1 MSGENLE
8 VASSRRVRERFETL
22 ARQWQD
28 ETAVLSSTT
37 KRIMHPAYQAII
49 GLGPDVVPILI
60 EELKERPNYWFW
72 ALKAITGE
80 DPVDPQ
86 DRGNL
91 DKMAKAWIDW
101 AERGW
106 ITHPRRPAT
115 GKRAM
120 DKQARRIG
128 RHRA

>member
-1 MSGENLE
+1 MIQDARLE
-8 VASSRRVRERFETL
+8 VNSGRPVRERFETL

-60 EELKERPNYWFW
+60 EELRARPNYWFW
-72 ALKAITGE
+72 ALKAITGD
-80 DPVDPQ
+80 DPVPPQ

-91 DKMAKAWIDW
+91 NKMAEAWINW
-101 AERGW
+101 AERGV
-106 ITHPRRPAT
+106 TAPDETA
-115 GKRAM
+115 A
-120 DKQARRIG
+120 QAR
-128 RHRA
+128 